1 MKENRRYAAVV
12 RTGIFISPFSR
23 RYHDTMKSADRRIRG
38 IKCEMGGKPAKNG
51 ITDGVIWKQILIFF
65 FPILVGTF
73 FQQLYNTVDAV
84 VVGRFAGK
92 EALSSV
98 GGSSSQ
104 IINLIVGFF
113 TGLSA
118 GSTVIISQ
126 YYGAKNREGLQRA
139 LHTAYAFSGLFGI
152 LAGIAGVLATPAIL
166 RMMKTPEN
174 LMADSKLYVQI
185 YFSGLI
191 FICIYNIG
199 SAILRA
205 IGDSKRPLYYLM
217 ICCGVNIVLDL
228 VLVFGCGMGVLGV
241 AVGTLISQGIS
252 AVLVTRALM
261 YHTEEMKLELRKLR
275 LEKDLLWNMLRIGLP
290 TGIQSSMYNLSN
302 ILVQAA
308 INAFGVNT
316 MAAWTALGKID
327 SFFWMINGAF
337 GIAVTT
343 FVGQNFGA
351 GKHDRVK
358 KGIWEC
364 LAMAV
369 VAALTFSAVFMP
381 NGRLCFGIFTEDTD
395 VVEIG
400 LRMMYV
406 ISPTYFLFCFVEIFS
421 GALRAQGHVF
431 VATILTLVG
440 VCLLR
445 VVWVTLIV
453 PGGTLEQIVACYP
466 ITWVVT
472 AVSMSLYYFYK
483 QRWIWRTVRS

>member
-1 MKENRRYAAVV
+1 MPNV
-12 RTGIFISPFSR
+12 G
-23 RYHDTMKSADRRIRG
+23 D
-38 IKCEMGGKPAKNG
+38 KCEMAGKSAKNR
-51 ITDGVIWKQILIFF
+51 ITEGVIWKQILIFF
-65 FPILVGTF
+65 FPILIGTF

-84 VVGRFAGK
+84 VVGRFAGT

-104 IINLIVGFF
+104 IINLVVGFF

-118 GSTVIISQ
+118 GSTVIIAQ
-126 YYGAKNREGLQRA
+126 YYGARNQDGLQRA
-139 LHTAYAFSGLFGI
+139 LHTAYAFSAIFGI

-166 RMMKTPEN
+166 RMMKTPDN
-174 LMADSKLYVQI
+174 LMGDSKLYVQI

-191 FICIYNIG
+191 FICIFNIG

-217 ICCGVNIVLDL
+217 ICCGINIVLDL
-228 VLVFGCGMGVLGV
+228 VLVLACRMGVLGV

-252 AVLVTRALM
+252 AVLVTWALM
-261 YHTEEMKLELRKLR
+261 YHTDDMKLDLKKLR
-275 LEKDLLWNMLRIGLP
+275 IEKDLLLNMLKIGLP
-290 TGIQSSMYNLSN
+290 TGIQSSLYNLSN

-316 MAAWTALGKID
+316 MAAWTAFGKID

-358 KGIWEC
+358 KGTWEC
-364 LAMAV
+364 LGMAIIAA
-369 VAALTFSAVFMP
+369 VAFSAAFMP
-381 NGRLCFGIFTEDTD
+381 NGRFCFSIFTADTD
-395 VVEIG
+395 VVDIG
-400 LRMMYV
+400 LRMMHV

-421 GALRAQGHVF
+421 GSLRAQGHVF
-431 VATILTLVG
+431 IATILTLVG

-445 VVWVTLIV
+445 VVWVAWIV
-453 PGGTLEQIVACYP
+453 PNGTLEQIVACYP

-472 AVSMSLYYFYK
+472 AISMSSYYFYK
-483 QRWIWRTVRS
+483 QRRIWKRVRA

>member
-1 MKENRRYAAVV
+1 MVGRYGRKNKTA
-12 RTGIFISPFSR
+12 GIVPKVG
-23 RYHDTMKSADRRIRG
+23 D
-38 IKCEMGGKPAKNG
+38 KCEMAEKSAKNG
-51 ITDGVIWKQILIFF
+51 ITEGVIWKQILIFF
-65 FPILVGTF
+65 FPILIGTF

-104 IINLIVGFF
+104 LINVVVGFF

-118 GSTVIISQ
+118 GSTVIIAQ
-126 YYGAKNREGLQRA
+126 YYGAKNRDGLQRA
-139 LHTAYAFSGLFGI
+139 LHTAYAFSAAFGI
-152 LAGIAGVLATPAIL
+152 LAGVVGVLATPAIL
-166 RMMKTPEN
+166 QMMKTPDN
-174 LMADSKLYVQI
+174 LMTDSKLYVQI

-217 ICCGVNIVLDL
+217 ICCGINIVLDL
-228 VLVFGCGMGVLGV
+228 VLVLGCRMGVFGV

-261 YHTEEMKLELRKLR
+261 YHTEDMKLDLRKLR
-275 LEKDLLWNMLRIGLP
+275 LEKDLLLNMLKIGLP
-290 TGIQSSMYNLSN
+290 TGIQSSLYNLSN

-316 MAAWTALGKID
+316 MAAWTAFGKID
-327 SFFWMINGAF
+327 SFFWMVNGAF

-358 KGIWEC
+358 KGTWEC
-364 LAMAV
+364 LAMAI
-369 VAALTFSAVFMP
+369 VAALAFSAAFMP
-381 NGRLCFGIFTEDTD
+381 NGRFCFSIFTEDTD

-421 GALRAQGHVF
+421 GSLRAQGHVF
-431 VATILTLVG
+431 IATILTLVG

-445 VVWVTLIV
+445 VVWVTWIV
-453 PGGTLEQIVACYP
+453 PDGTLEQIVACYP

-472 AVSMSLYYFYK
+472 AISMSLYYFYK
-483 QRWIWRTVRS
+483 QRRIWKQVRV

>member
-1 MKENRRYAAVV
+1 MVGRYGRKNKTA
-12 RTGIFISPFSR
+12 GIVPKVG
-23 RYHDTMKSADRRIRG
+23 D
-38 IKCEMGGKPAKNG
+38 KCEMAEKSAKNG
-51 ITDGVIWKQILIFF
+51 ITEGVIWKQILIFF
-65 FPILVGTF
+65 FPILIGTF

-104 IINLIVGFF
+104 IINFVVGFF

-118 GSTVIISQ
+118 GSTVIIAQ
-126 YYGAKNREGLQRA
+126 YYGAKNRDGLQRA
-139 LHTAYAFSGLFGI
+139 LHTAYAFSAAFGI
-152 LAGIAGVLATPAIL
+152 LAGVVGVLATPAIL
-166 RMMKTPEN
+166 QMMKTPDN
-174 LMADSKLYVQI
+174 LMTDSKLYVQI

-217 ICCGVNIVLDL
+217 ICCGINIVLDL
-228 VLVFGCGMGVLGV
+228 VLVLGCRMGVLGV

-261 YHTEEMKLELRKLR
+261 YHTEDMKLDLRKLR
-275 LEKDLLWNMLRIGLP
+275 LEKDLLLNMLKIGLP
-290 TGIQSSMYNLSN
+290 TGIQSSLYNLSN

-316 MAAWTALGKID
+316 MAAWTAFGKID
-327 SFFWMINGAF
+327 SFFWMVNGAF

-358 KGIWEC
+358 KGTWEC
-364 LAMAV
+364 LAMAI
-369 VAALTFSAVFMP
+369 VAALAFSAAFMP
-381 NGRLCFGIFTEDTD
+381 NGRFCFSIFTEDTD

-421 GALRAQGHVF
+421 GSLRAQGHVF
-431 VATILTLVG
+431 IATILTLVG

-445 VVWVTLIV
+445 VVWVTWIV
-453 PGGTLEQIVACYP
+453 PDGTLEQIVACYP

-472 AVSMSLYYFYK
+472 AISMSLYYFYK
-483 QRWIWRTVRS
+483 QRRIWKQVRV